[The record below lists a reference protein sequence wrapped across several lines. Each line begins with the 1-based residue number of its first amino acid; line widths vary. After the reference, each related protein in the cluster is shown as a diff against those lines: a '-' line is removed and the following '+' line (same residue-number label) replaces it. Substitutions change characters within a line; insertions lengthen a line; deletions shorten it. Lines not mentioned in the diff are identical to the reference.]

1 MKTNKSSSEI
11 IYNEYNEYFSFF
23 KSFYFVLKKRKNM
36 TLSLFSTPTKSVWM
50 PVTDSISSSVPRRY
64 FCLCLIGHSAR
75 IWPESHFWRLAM
87 HPWNFP
93 ERNTLHSHST
103 LSVFAQ
109 DYVGR
114 FPHLNDKFNKWNLNL
129 YCH

>member
-1 MKTNKSSSEI
+1 
-11 IYNEYNEYFSFF
+11 
-23 KSFYFVLKKRKNM
+23 M

-50 PVTDSISSSVPRRY
+50 TVTDSISSSVPRRY
-64 FCLCLIGHSAR
+64 FCLCLIGHSAG

-114 FPHLNDKFNKWNLNL
+114 FHIWMINSISEIWICIVSLVNWKKMLNSIRHEEFMLLVLLRSICN
-129 YCH
+129 CHKI